1 MTKSK
6 VSIIIPHH
14 NGIEVLSECLDSL
27 FQSTYPNIEVI
38 VVDNGSSDDSV
49 DWLKTNHSQVIVIEN
64 DKNLGYA
71 GGCNVGALAASG
83 EYLLFLNNDTI
94 HNPDFVELLADF
106 LDLNFKVAAVQPKIL
121 NYFHKDQFDYAGGAG
136 GWLDVLGYPFARG
149 RVFLECE
156 IDSGQYDKIR
166 PIFWASGTAIM
177 VRKMVFDA
185 VDGFDSVFFA
195 HQEEID
201 LCWKFHLLEKEVWS
215 IPNAV
220 VFHKNAV
227 TLPMFSKRKQYLNHR
242 NSLLMVLTNFSL
254 PLTLYIAPIR
264 FSLEFVAILYSL
276 IYLDL
281 KHFFG
286 ILHALFWIFLHPH
299 VIFKRRKLVKKIRK
313 IEDKRILR
321 HMYWGSIVF
330 DYYLR
335 KKTLSSDII
344 SE

>member
-6 VSIIIPHH
+6 VSIIIPHY

-49 DWLKTNHSQVIVIEN
+49 DWLKINHSQVIVIEN

-71 GGCNVGALAASG
+71 GGCNTGALAASG

-106 LDLNFKVAAVQPKIL
+106 LDLNSKVAAVQPKIL

-201 LCWKFHLLEKEVWS
+201 LCWKF
-215 IPNAV
+215 
-220 VFHKNAV
+220 
-227 TLPMFSKRKQYLNHR
+227 YHR

-254 PLTLYIAPIR
+254 PLTLYITPIR

-299 VIFKRRKLVKKIRK
+299 VIFRRRKLVKKIRRIK
-313 IEDKRILR
+313 DKRILR